1 MPDPSHRKVHDEI
14 KSILLGLSERERT
27 LLSAVI
33 RIERDNLHIPQPHIP
48 KPRLR
53 SELLNKVRE
62 VIK

>member
-1 MPDPSHRKVHDEI
+1 MPDYSHRKIHDEI
-14 KSILLGLSERERT
+14 KSILLELNEREQT

-33 RIERDNLHIPQPHIP
+33 RIERDNLHIER
-48 KPRLR
+48 PRLK

>member
-14 KSILLGLSERERT
+14 KSILLELSERERT

-33 RIERDNLHIPQPHIP
+33 RIERDNLHIQQ
-48 KPRLR
+48 PRLR